1 MDPCPFSVILLI
13 SRNEI
18 TSKRKHV
25 GFFSLDGTMRPR
37 RSGAQ
42 NTQNPSPS
50 TIGIKAQPHPSSRVI
65 FAPRNTSK
73 PSQTNPITVAVQ
85 HVKVHPDSDSGKHR
99 PKFIRSKHPNIAIHS
114 SPSLILMPEA
124 LPSPWIRRCRA
135 WRAPYSCAV
144 HQHNS
149 QPPLI
154 NSTIYKLRYNTR
166 HKYKRTTGVRPI
178 EDFIFKYRRLSF
190 LRCD

>member
-1 MDPCPFSVILLI
+1 MPVLSNVFINI
-13 SRNEI
+13 ARNETTI
-18 TSKRKHV
+18 TSKRKHD
-25 GFFSLDGTMRPR
+25 GFFSLDGTIRPR

-50 TIGIKAQPHPSSRVI
+50 TIGIKAQPHSRYFCTQETHRSHPKQTPS
-65 FAPRNTSK
+65 P
-73 PSQTNPITVAVQ
+73 VAVQ

-99 PKFIRSKHPNIAIHS
+99 PKFIRSKHPNNAIHS

-124 LPSPWIRRCRA
+124 LPTPWIRRCRA
-135 WRAPYSCAV
+135 WRVSYSCAV

-154 NSTIYKLRYNTR
+154 NSTIYKLRYIHTR
-166 HKYKRTTGVRPI
+166 HKYDRLFVPSR
-178 EDFIFKYRRLSF
+178 DFIFKYRRVAN
-190 LRCD
+190 